1 MLNKSM
7 PFISLAE
14 LDEMTILGDSVDV
27 VGVDVVVDVVVVVST
42 NKSLQDFNCVARL
55 LVIPSQIRISS
66 PTGEKYSCIALSN

>member
-14 LDEMTILGDSVDV
+14 LDEMMILGDSVDV
-27 VGVDVVVDVVVVVST
+27 VDVVDVDVVVVVST
-42 NKSLQDFNCVARL
+42 NKSLQDFNCFARL

>member
-14 LDEMTILGDSVDV
+14 LDEMMILGDSVDV

-42 NKSLQDFNCVARL
+42 NKSLQDFSCFERL
-55 LVIPSQIRISS
+55 LVIPSQIKISS
-66 PTGEKYSCIALSN
+66 PTGEKYFCIALSN